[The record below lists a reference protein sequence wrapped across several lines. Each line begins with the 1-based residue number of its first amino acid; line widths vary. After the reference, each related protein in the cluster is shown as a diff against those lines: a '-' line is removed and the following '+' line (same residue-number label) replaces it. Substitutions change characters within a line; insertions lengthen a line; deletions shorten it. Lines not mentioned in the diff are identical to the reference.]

1 MFGMILS
8 GFWAK
13 METSRQKWKHW
24 PEMLK
29 QEKCQIFLIPRSVN
43 LCKWTDSKN
52 LEHLEIPRIQNMKD
66 AAFCENC

>member
-29 QEKCQIFLIPRSVN
+29 QEKCQIFLIP
-43 LCKWTDSKN
+43 LFIKWTDSKN
-52 LEHLEIPRIQNMKD
+52 LEHLEIPRIQKIKD